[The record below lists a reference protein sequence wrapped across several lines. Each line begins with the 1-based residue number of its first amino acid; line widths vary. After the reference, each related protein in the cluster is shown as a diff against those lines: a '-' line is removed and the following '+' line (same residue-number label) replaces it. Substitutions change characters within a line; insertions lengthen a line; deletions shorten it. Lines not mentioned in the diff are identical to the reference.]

1 MANAAPSAEDLQ
13 REMREVRAE
22 LRGGMQEI
30 VKQASGLGDWQLYVK
45 AYPWLSLGAA
55 AALGYLLVP
64 SRPVIIRP
72 DAQALMELAKT
83 NRLELEPIAQKK
95 PSRPGLVG
103 TVMNYATSAL
113 MQAGMALATQQ
124 LAQFQ
129 QSLMAPRSSS
139 DGRWRQPS

>member
-1 MANAAPSAEDLQ
+1 MATASPSAEEIQ

-30 VKQASGLGDWQLYVK
+30 VNQASGLGDWQQYVK

-55 AALGYLLVP
+55 AALGYFLVP

-72 DAQALMELAKT
+72 DAKELMELAKS
-83 NRLELEPIAQKK
+83 NRLELEPIAQRK

-113 MQAGMALATQQ
+113 VQAGMAFATQQ
-124 LAQFQ
+124 LAQLQ
-129 QSLMAPRSSS
+129 QSLTAPRSQ
-139 DGRWRQPS
+139 DGRWRQP

>member
-1 MANAAPSAEDLQ
+1 MANATSTPEEIQ

-30 VKQASGLGDWQLYVK
+30 VNQASGLSDWQQYVK

-55 AALGYLLVP
+55 AALGFLIVP

-72 DAQALMELAKT
+72 DAKELMELAKT
-83 NRLELEPIAQKK
+83 NRLELEPIAQRK
-95 PSRPGLVG
+95 PSRPGIVG
-103 TVMNYATSAL
+103 TLMNYATSAL

-124 LAQFQ
+124 LAQLQ
-129 QSLMAPRSSS
+129 QTLTAPRSNPS
-139 DGRWRQPS
+139 RHTQP